1 MDLLD
6 FGLSPLRDHFP
17 PDVYTEALRR
27 ARRIRVNDGHSFLS
41 RGERLVGLCI
51 VVEGAVRIG
60 RIRPDGSFN
69 LIAMLGPGLH
79 FGDVA
84 LHRTVSSQHVEAMG
98 RTQIDVI
105 DPSTFETLLDDQP
118 GFAVGLLRA
127 NNARFDALLEI
138 YDDARTLTVAVRLA
152 KVIHLHAGR
161 GALKDGVSCRQ
172 RDFAQLL
179 GVTEVSIGN
188 ALKELE
194 ASELVETGYR
204 CVMVPDKTRLGA
216 WLRNL
221 GAAGNLR
228 PSP

>member
-6 FGLSPLRDHFP
+6 FGLRPLRDFMP
-17 PDVYTEALRR
+17 PATYAEAHRY
-27 ARRIRVNDGHSFLS
+27 ARRIRVEDRHALLS

-98 RTQIDVI
+98 RTEIDVI
-105 DPSTFETLLDDQP
+105 DHATFEMLLNTSP
-118 GFAVGLLRA
+118 KFAAGLLQA
-127 NNARFDALLEI
+127 NNARFDALLEL

-152 KVIHLHAGR
+152 RVIYVHAGR
-161 GALKDGVSCRQ
+161 GELRDGVRCRQ
-172 RDFAQLL
+172 HDLAQLL
-179 GVTEVSIGN
+179 GVSPVSIGN

-204 CVMVPDKTRLGA
+204 CVRVPDKERLGV
-216 WLRNL
+216 WLRNS
-221 GAAGNLR
+221 GAAGYLHAA
-228 PSP
+228 P